1 MPLQVLIQQHRIK
14 WLACKMLGPPERAS
28 VFNQVAASSSGFA
41 LLTAFV

>member
-1 MPLQVLIQQHRIK
+1 MPVQVPIQQHRIK
-14 WLACKMLGPPERAS
+14 WLACKMGPPERAN